1 MPISAKN
8 KSPRG
13 TNGPDE
19 MRDLEISTLTSE
31 SEIIP
36 ETPDKS
42 TPESVDPP
50 TAADVPVADA
60 SAEPKVQR
68 YSATDAKLASR
79 MTKEI
84 AQNLGLSGKSR
95 SVRI

>member
-13 TNGPDE
+13 ESGLD
-19 MRDLEISTLTSE
+19 EISLEELTQTSSSE
-31 SEIIP
+31 STQEP
-36 ETPDKS
+36 LDKS
-42 TPESVDPP
+42 TTGPVDSSP
-50 TAADVPVADA
+50 A
-60 SAEPKVQR
+60 SAAAAVAEDSAETKPSL

-79 MTKEI
+79 MTREI
-84 AQNLGLSGKSR
+84 AQHLGLSGKSR